1 MTLVIIT
8 KVKLKQVKSSQLK
21 WDPTGHPLWFNDLER
36 DLYII
41 IGEDE
46 LRHFELSISSDLIS
60 GGASKALQ
68 YGRIKDDAGSR
79 QDLSR
84 LVDYKS
90 EIPANFIDQAIELIN
105 DCEGIEISLKQGMI
119 QYIKGF
125 NFGRNPLRF
134 EEPLK
139 SYIPLEN
146 RSNIKKRIP
155 LASKMR
161 AFTKKLPRHLSLKFT
176 AILIIAA
183 IVSLYISMGN
193 SLGNQFLEM
202 DSRLNIAYINKYI
215 SNDGNIEVSDSLGK
229 NILHRSASFLKTI
242 DSEQYRAFEYL
253 ILSKNL
259 DPNQFDLNG
268 HTPLYYLIKS
278 YLYPDL
284 PKASSKS
291 KAEELL
297 REELQEK
304 YLVIEKLLK
313 IGLNSRLKKT
323 SSDTSAWELARQ
335 DSDLRELLSKYR

>member
-46 LRHFELSISSDLIS
+46 LRHFELSISNDLIS

-90 EIPANFIDQAIELIN
+90 EIPSKFIDQAIKLIN

-125 NFGRNPLRF
+125 SFGRNPLRF
-134 EEPLK
+134 KEPLK
-139 SYIPLEN
+139 SYVPLEN
-146 RSNIKKRIP
+146 RSIIKKRIP
-155 LASKMR
+155 LLNKVR
-161 AFTKKLPRHLSLKFT
+161 VLTKKLPKHLGLKSI
-176 AILIIAA
+176 AILLIAA
-183 IVSLYISMGN
+183 IVSLYISMGS

-215 SNDGNIEVSDSLGK
+215 SNDGKIEVSDSLGK
-229 NILHRSASFLKTI
+229 NILHRTAPFLKSI
-242 DSEQYRAFEYL
+242 DSAQYRAFEYL
-253 ILSKNL
+253 ILNKNL

-268 HTPLYYLIKS
+268 RTPLYYLIKA

-284 PKASSKS
+284 PKASSKAV
-291 KAEELL
+291 AEEILQK
-297 REELQEK
+297 ELQDK

-313 IGLNSRLKKT
+313 IGLNSRLKKN
-323 SSDTSAWELARQ
+323 SSDNSAFELARH